1 MANTE
6 GFFDRFHPLY
16 GSYRKDQPASVEVA
30 DQALAFTPV
39 GTADAVSE
47 IVEEGRQDD
56 PNYLQMGLMGLAE
69 VLGYAPAIGPA
80 VKTMARKTPDFV
92 SEFLNKRKSEIIPA
106 EKIDGII
113 LSGKADNK
121 SANEINKQVLETAE
135 REKIPHPKRAFDNP
149 KVEYVDTKTIA
160 DNVAQF
166 NFPRYDVGKF
176 GGDLPSGNLSENP
189 FLQEKFDASGQ
200 ETLKENIFNEG
211 IKEPIEV
218 EVVLSDG
225 GISISEGHHRL
236 QAAIELGIPEV
247 PVVVTTKAKP
257 RAAGIEVMRPAT
269 LDTGG
274 LQSGQTYSF
283 SELGLEQRL
292 RRPKETP
299 EEIRS
304 RGGTVF
310 SDFDTGEVSDR
321 KFPQYITPM
330 REGYY
335 RKTEG
340 FAEGG
345 EVMSGIGSLNETA
358 RAMTRGPR
366 GIGSYIQY
374 MADGGS
380 VVDTASRVVDHASL
394 GDIEYRADLEPHMD
408 PLAEMG
414 FDVNKIDYD
423 MMYDRSNNRLEGSHF
438 NPNNDRILISPGD
451 YSSKGVAAHE
461 MRHRGLERLF
471 RIVEQGYPTAKKLGL
486 SKEDY
491 LKILRLYKLDQQ
503 QDRQRRV
510 NDPDFEYSGYAH
522 EKIAEGFEKDETIN
536 RGAQYFLSNPNAPLF
551 TFDRE
556 ERRPRTPAE
565 RLLLMQDALRENAM
579 SGEQAFG
586 PDLSIKK
593 FTPSPTSMEAFR
605 ETEGRAEIERY
616 LNEGPQNTPEG
627 ITTFAEQAMAAQRYA
642 DIINERNKTIQ
653 RNTSQ
658 VQNFKNGGE
667 VDKNFLQTLV
677 KGVVMAESSGDP
689 KAENTRSG
697 ALGLMQIRPS
707 TARKPGYGVEDIFTI
722 AERLGY
728 DTDDKSDRVV
738 RQLLFVPEVNVE
750 LGSQYLQAMLE
761 KFPRTEDALRAYN
774 AGPGKFAEFK
784 ASGKPLSAL
793 SEENRGYPLKVV
805 AAVQG
810 VNPNEP
816 REMAAFKQSPASFS
830 AMETILEPASSD
842 MVMYSG
848 QGSARVNPIYAEM
861 GPRPTARPTPTG
873 AAEVRIDQVTG
884 QPVVVPP
891 AESLYEKYS
900 PENMAQDALSGI
912 GGLNGTARE
921 MFR

>member
-1 MANTE
+1 MMQ
-6 GFFDRFHPLY
+6 G
-16 GSYRKDQPASVEVA
+16 
-30 DQALAFTPV
+30 
-39 GTADAVSE
+39 
-47 IVEEGRQDD
+47 
-56 PNYLQMGLMGLAE
+56 
-69 VLGYAPAIGPA
+69 
-80 VKTMARKTPDFV
+80 
-92 SEFLNKRKSEIIPA
+92 
-106 EKIDGII
+106 
-113 LSGKADNK
+113 
-121 SANEINKQVLETAE
+121 NEILNNPNFYLRELYRAVAGEVEARNVQTRLSMTAAE
-135 REKIPHPKRAFDNP
+135 RRATRPEDTEDIPRDQQ
-149 KVEYVDTKTIA
+149 VV
-160 DNVAQF
+160 V
-166 NFPRYDVGKF
+166 R
-176 GGDLPSGNLSENP
+176 GDGMV
-189 FLQEKFDASGQ
+189 
-200 ETLKENIFNEG
+200 FNE
-211 IKEPIEV
+211 
-218 EVVLSDG
+218 
-225 GISISEGHHRL
+225 
-236 QAAIELGIPEV
+236 
-247 PVVVTTKAKP
+247 
-257 RAAGIEVMRPAT
+257 
-269 LDTGG
+269 
-274 LQSGQTYSF
+274 
-283 SELGLEQRL
+283 
-292 RRPKETP
+292 
-299 EEIRS
+299 
-304 RGGTVF
+304 
-310 SDFDTGEVSDR
+310 
-321 KFPQYITPM
+321 
-330 REGYY
+330 
-335 RKTEG
+335 TEG

-366 GIGSYIQY
+366 GIGSYVQY
-374 MADGGS
+374 MANGGS

-423 MMYDRSNNRLEGSHF
+423 MMYDRSNNRMQGSHF

-565 RLLLMQDALRENAM
+565 RLLLMQNAVRENAM

-593 FTPSPTSMEAFR
+593 FTSSPTSMEAFR

-912 GGLNGTARE
+912 GGLNGTARD

>member
-6 GFFDRFHPLY
+6 GFFERFHPLY
-16 GSYRKDQPASVEVA
+16 GSYRKDRPASVGVA

-47 IVEEGRQDD
+47 IVQEGRQDD
-56 PNYLQMGLMGLAE
+56 PNYLQMGLMSLAE

-149 KVEYVDTKTIA
+149 KVEYVDTQTIA

-292 RRPKETP
+292 RKPKETP

-310 SDFDTGEVSDR
+310 SDFATGEVSDR

-335 RKTEG
+335 RKTDG

-366 GIGSYIQY
+366 GIGSYVQY
-374 MADGGS
+374 MA
-380 VVDTASRVVDHASL
+380 
-394 GDIEYRADLEPHMD
+394 
-408 PLAEMG
+408 
-414 FDVNKIDYD
+414 
-423 MMYDRSNNRLEGSHF
+423 
-438 NPNNDRILISPGD
+438 
-451 YSSKGVAAHE
+451 
-461 MRHRGLERLF
+461 
-471 RIVEQGYPTAKKLGL
+471 
-486 SKEDY
+486 
-491 LKILRLYKLDQQ
+491 
-503 QDRQRRV
+503 
-510 NDPDFEYSGYAH
+510 
-522 EKIAEGFEKDETIN
+522 
-536 RGAQYFLSNPNAPLF
+536 
-551 TFDRE
+551 
-556 ERRPRTPAE
+556 
-565 RLLLMQDALRENAM
+565 
-579 SGEQAFG
+579 
-586 PDLSIKK
+586 
-593 FTPSPTSMEAFR
+593 
-605 ETEGRAEIERY
+605 
-616 LNEGPQNTPEG
+616 
-627 ITTFAEQAMAAQRYA
+627 
-642 DIINERNKTIQ
+642 
-653 RNTSQ
+653 
-658 VQNFKNGGE
+658 NGGE

-848 QGSARVNPIYAEM
+848 PGSARVNPIYAEM

-912 GGLNGTARE
+912 GGLNGTARN